1 METELA
7 FETPYFSKKL
17 GCTS

>member
-1 METELA
+1 MEIEPA

-17 GCTS
+17 DFVS